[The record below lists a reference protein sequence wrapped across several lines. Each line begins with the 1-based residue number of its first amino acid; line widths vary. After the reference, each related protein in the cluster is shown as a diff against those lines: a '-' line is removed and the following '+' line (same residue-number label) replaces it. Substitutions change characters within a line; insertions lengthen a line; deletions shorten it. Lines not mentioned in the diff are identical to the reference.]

1 MKNYSNNNKVIIF
14 IIVWVI
20 YSLILSFGGS
30 VGWWPEKHSDGWYKM
45 YERCEG
51 DEYGYDVCWDEVIDG
66 PFSKI
71 DIDRMYRE
79 DERAANEFM
88 KKYGTI
94 YNLAPK
100 TSPNDSFIIVIL
112 KLLVY
117 LSMFCGVP
125 YLIYQVFYEK
135 RAK

>member
-1 MKNYSNNNKVIIF
+1 MKNYSNNKVIIA
-14 IIVWVI
+14 IIIWFM
-20 YSLILSFGGS
+20 YSSIILFGGS
-30 VGWWPEKHSDGWYKM
+30 VGWWPEKHSDGWYRM
-45 YERCEG
+45 YEKCDSDGKGGET
-51 DEYGYDVCWDEVIDG
+51 CWDVVIDG

-94 YNLAPK
+94 YNLVPK
-100 TSPNDSFIIVIL
+100 TSPNDSFIIAIL

-117 LSMFCGVP
+117 FSVFCGVP

>member
-14 IIVWVI
+14 IIGWFI

-30 VGWWPEKHSDGWYKM
+30 VGWWPEKHSDGWYRMGEK
-45 YERCEG
+45 CEA
-51 DEYGYDVCWDEVIDG
+51 DEYGETCWDVVIDG

-71 DIDRMYRE
+71 DIDRMYR
-79 DERAANEFM
+79 DDQRAADEFI

-94 YNLAPK
+94 YNLVPK
-100 TSPNDSFIIVIL
+100 SSPNDSLIIVFLKIL
-112 KLLVY
+112 VLPIL
-117 LSMFCGVP
+117 FCGVP

>member
-1 MKNYSNNNKVIIF
+1 MKNYSNNNKVIIV
-14 IIVWVI
+14 IIVWFI

-30 VGWWPEKHSDGWYKM
+30 VGWWPEKHSDGWYRM
-45 YERCEG
+45 YEKCEG
-51 DEYGYDVCWDEVIDG
+51 DEYGETCWDLVIDG

-71 DIDRMYRE
+71 VIDRMYRE

-100 TSPNDSFIIVIL
+100 ISPNDSLIIVFLKIL
-112 KLLVY
+112 VLPIL
-117 LSMFCGVP
+117 FCGVP

>member
-1 MKNYSNNNKVIIF
+1 MKNYSNNNKVIIV
-14 IIVWVI
+14 IIVWFI

-30 VGWWPEKHSDGWYKM
+30 VGWWPEKHSDGWYRM
-45 YERCEG
+45 YEKCEA
-51 DEYGYDVCWDEVIDG
+51 DEYGETCWEVVIDG

-100 TSPNDSFIIVIL
+100 ISPNDSVFFSIL
-112 KLLVY
+112 KFLVWPI
-117 LSMFCGVP
+117 LFCGVP

-135 RAK
+135 RTK

>member
-14 IIVWVI
+14 IIGWFI

-30 VGWWPEKHSDGWYKM
+30 VGWWPEKHSDGWYRM
-45 YERCEG
+45 YEKCEA
-51 DEYGYDVCWDEVIDG
+51 DEYGETCWEVVIDG

-79 DERAANEFM
+79 DERAADEFI

-100 TSPNDSFIIVIL
+100 SGLLRFLVLPIL
-112 KLLVY
+112 
-117 LSMFCGVP
+117 FFGVP

>member
-1 MKNYSNNNKVIIF
+1 MKNYSNNKVIIV
-14 IIVWVI
+14 IIVWFI

-30 VGWWPEKHSDGWYKM
+30 VGWWPEKHSDGWYRM
-45 YERCEG
+45 YEKCEG
-51 DEYGYDVCWDEVIDG
+51 DEYGETCWDVVIDG

-100 TSPNDSFIIVIL
+100 ISPNDS
-112 KLLVY
+112 
-117 LSMFCGVP
+117 
-125 YLIYQVFYEK
+125 VFFQF
-135 RAK
+135 

>member
-1 MKNYSNNNKVIIF
+1 METITV
-14 IIVWVI
+14 
-20 YSLILSFGGS
+20 
-30 VGWWPEKHSDGWYKM
+30 
-45 YERCEG
+45 
-51 DEYGYDVCWDEVIDG
+51 
-66 PFSKI
+66 
-71 DIDRMYRE
+71 RE

-100 TSPNDSFIIVIL
+100 SGLLGFLVLPIL
-112 KLLVY
+112 FL
-117 LSMFCGVP
+117 GVP

>member
-14 IIVWVI
+14 IIGWVI
-20 YSLILSFGGS
+20 YSLILFFGGS
-30 VGWWPEKHSDGWYKM
+30 VGWWPEKHSDGWYRM
-45 YERCEG
+45 YEQCEG
-51 DEYGYDVCWDEVIDG
+51 DEYGETCWDVVIDG

-79 DERAANEFM
+79 DQRDANEFI

-100 TSPNDSFIIVIL
+100 SGLLRVLVWPIL
-112 KLLVY
+112 
-117 LSMFCGVP
+117 FCGVP

>member
-1 MKNYSNNNKVIIF
+1 MKNYSNNNKVIIV
-14 IIVWVI
+14 IIVWFI

-30 VGWWPEKHSDGWYKM
+30 VGWWPEKHSDGWYRM
-45 YERCEG
+45 YEKCEG
-51 DEYGYDVCWDEVIDG
+51 DPYGETCWDVVIDG

-100 TSPNDSFIIVIL
+100 SGLLRFLVLPIL
-112 KLLVY
+112 
-117 LSMFCGVP
+117 FFGVP

>member
-1 MKNYSNNNKVIIF
+1 MKNYSNNNKVIIV
-14 IIVWVI
+14 IIVWFI

-30 VGWWPEKHSDGWYKM
+30 VGWWPEKHSDGWYRM
-45 YERCEG
+45 YEKCEG
-51 DEYGYDVCWDEVIDG
+51 DEYGTTCWEVVIDG

-71 DIDRMYRE
+71 DIDRMLRE
-79 DERAANEFM
+79 DQRASDEFI

-100 TSPNDSFIIVIL
+100 SGLLRFLVLAIL
-112 KLLVY
+112 
-117 LSMFCGVP
+117 FCGVP

>member
-1 MKNYSNNNKVIIF
+1 MKNYSNNNKVIIV
-14 IIVWVI
+14 IIVWFI

-30 VGWWPEKHSDGWYKM
+30 VGWWPEKHSDGWYRM
-45 YERCEG
+45 YEKCEG
-51 DEYGYDVCWDEVIDG
+51 DPYGETCWDVVIDG

-100 TSPNDSFIIVIL
+100 RGLLMFLVWPIL
-112 KLLVY
+112 FL
-117 LSMFCGVP
+117 GIP

>member
-1 MKNYSNNNKVIIF
+1 MKNYSNNNKVIIV
-14 IIVWVI
+14 IIVWFI

-30 VGWWPEKHSDGWYKM
+30 VGWWPEKHSDGWYRM
-45 YERCEG
+45 YEKCEA
-51 DEYGYDVCWDEVIDG
+51 DEYGETCWDVVIDG

-79 DERAANEFM
+79 DQRAADEFI

-94 YNLAPK
+94 YNLVPK
-100 TSPNDSFIIVIL
+100 SSPNDSVFFSIL
-112 KLLVY
+112 KFLVWPI
-117 LSMFCGVP
+117 LFCGVP

>member
-1 MKNYSNNNKVIIF
+1 MKNYSNNNKVIIV
-14 IIVWVI
+14 IIVWFI
-20 YSLILSFGGS
+20 YSLIISFGGS
-30 VGWWPEKHSDGWYKM
+30 VGWWPEKHSDGWYRM
-45 YERCEG
+45 YEECDG
-51 DEYGYDVCWDEVIDG
+51 DPYGETCWDVVIDG

-79 DERAANEFM
+79 DERAANEFR

-94 YNLAPK
+94 YNLVPK
-100 TSPNDSFIIVIL
+100 SDPNDSVFFSIL
-112 KLLVY
+112 RFLVWPILL
-117 LSMFCGVP
+117 CGVP

>member
-1 MKNYSNNNKVIIF
+1 MKNYSNNNKVIIV
-14 IIVWVI
+14 IVVWFM

-30 VGWWPEKHSDGWYKM
+30 VGWWPEKYSDGWYRM
-45 YERCEG
+45 YEECEG
-51 DEYGYDVCWDEVIDG
+51 DPYVETCWDVVIDG

-71 DIDRMYRE
+71 DIDSMYRE

-100 TSPNDSFIIVIL
+100 SD
-112 KLLVY
+112 LL
-117 LSMFCGVP
+117 MFLVFLGVP

-135 RAK
+135 RAVKRAK

>member
-1 MKNYSNNNKVIIF
+1 
-14 IIVWVI
+14 
-20 YSLILSFGGS
+20 
-30 VGWWPEKHSDGWYKM
+30 
-45 YERCEG
+45 
-51 DEYGYDVCWDEVIDG
+51 VIDG

-71 DIDRMYRE
+71 DIDRMLRE
-79 DERAANEFM
+79 DQRASDEFM

-94 YNLAPK
+94 YNLVPK
-100 TSPNDSFIIVIL
+100 TSPNDSFIIAIL

-117 LSMFCGVP
+117 LSVFCGVP

>member
-1 MKNYSNNNKVIIF
+1 MKNYSNNNKVIIV
-14 IIVWVI
+14 IIVWFI

-30 VGWWPEKHSDGWYKM
+30 VGWWPEKHSDGWYRM
-45 YERCEG
+45 YEKCEG
-51 DEYGYDVCWDEVIDG
+51 DPYVETCWDVVIDG

-100 TSPNDSFIIVIL
+100 SGLLMFLVWPIL
-112 KLLVY
+112 FL
-117 LSMFCGVP
+117 GVP

>member
-14 IIVWVI
+14 IIGWFI

-30 VGWWPEKHSDGWYKM
+30 VGWWPEKHSDGWYRM
-45 YERCEG
+45 YEKCEG
-51 DEYGYDVCWDEVIDG
+51 DEYGETCWDVVIDG

-100 TSPNDSFIIVIL
+100 SG
-112 KLLVY
+112 LLRFLVWY
-117 LSMFCGVP
+117 SLFLGVP

>member
-14 IIVWVI
+14 IIVWFI

-30 VGWWPEKHSDGWYKM
+30 VGWWPEKHSDGWYRM
-45 YERCEG
+45 YEKCEG
-51 DEYGYDVCWDEVIDG
+51 DEYGETCWDVVIDG

-79 DERAANEFM
+79 DERAANEFI

-100 TSPNDSFIIVIL
+100 SG
-112 KLLVY
+112 LLRFLVWCS
-117 LSMFCGVP
+117 LFLGVP

>member
-1 MKNYSNNNKVIIF
+1 MKNYSNNNKVIIV
-14 IIVWVI
+14 IIVWFI
-20 YSLILSFGGS
+20 YSLIISFGGS
-30 VGWWPEKHSDGWYKM
+30 VGWWPEKHSDGWYRM
-45 YERCEG
+45 YEKCEG
-51 DEYGYDVCWDEVIDG
+51 DPYGETCWDVVIDG

-79 DERAANEFM
+79 DERAANEFR

-100 TSPNDSFIIVIL
+100 SGLLRFLVLPIL
-112 KLLVY
+112 
-117 LSMFCGVP
+117 FCGVP

>member
-1 MKNYSNNNKVIIF
+1 MKNYSNNNKVIIV
-14 IIVWVI
+14 IIVWFI

-30 VGWWPEKHSDGWYKM
+30 VGWWPEKHSDGWYRM
-45 YERCEG
+45 YEKCEG
-51 DEYGYDVCWDEVIDG
+51 DEYGETCWDVVIDG

-71 DIDRMYRE
+71 DIDRMLRE
-79 DERAANEFM
+79 DQRASDEFM

-94 YNLAPK
+94 YNLVPK
-100 TSPNDSFIIVIL
+100 TSPNDSFIIAIL

-117 LSMFCGVP
+117 LSVFCGVP